1 MRLIN
6 PILLLLPTFCISQ
19 SDDPAGH
26 KAITMLD
33 IKTHLQPVIKS
44 EFHQLATQ
52 LVSQFKQVM
61 STEVDKIR
69 SELDLKNEQQTQTMN
84 QILTKQENLVQQNTD
99 LSITFENLQK
109 TANANLQATTES
121 LTSGFFETKTEVGQ
135 QMALFKSELQQ
146 NKVHLDNYASKLNS
160 EQSQQLAEH
169 TNKMYEQQDK
179 LRKETIS
186 SINIMHQTLTQRI
199 SQISSRNLK
208 EFKSREIILKR
219 AIGEEFSAVTAKL
232 ENTLIVHKRDLNTK
246 FLEKVDDNKKILSED
261 NVIMLQTINATL
273 HNNLVEVQRMQEASD
288 IDVRKQLREQSANIN
303 ETLSG
308 QAELSK
314 KYVEHTIGGFRDDI
328 QSIVVSLQTNF
339 EDSNTKSP
347 RPFMASDEAI
357 PSEGLVGLQSIAE
370 ETKLQSTRANK
381 EIQKT
386 LEMMLNGHKQLTN
399 KLEVSVSKLNRSM
412 TDRAWTERREMI
424 DQLRKSQD
432 IVMRGLNTNHE
443 GVKMMFETSVAKTI
457 REGAKSNIQSFEE
470 IMQKLTNIE
479 DEREDM
485 IPQLTDAV
493 QNIGRTVAEDVK
505 SEVML
510 TKASLAGKLTT
521 IESSVQACVR
531 NKGKD
536 TSDDRYGGGLA
547 GRPGIMAGRLSG
559 TNLRKRKNFG
569 QN

>member
-6 PILLLLPTFCISQ
+6 SILLLVPTLCTAQ
-19 SDDPAGH
+19 SDDPSGH

-44 EFHQLATQ
+44 EFHVLATQ

-61 STEVDKIR
+61 SSEVDKIR

-261 NVIMLQTINATL
+261 NVIMLQTINATRG
-273 HNNLVEVQRMQEASD
+273 EVNKSGYCKNSES
-288 IDVRKQLREQSANIN
+288 LRI
-303 ETLSG
+303 
-308 QAELSK
+308 
-314 KYVEHTIGGFRDDI
+314 KY
-328 QSIVVSLQTNF
+328 
-339 EDSNTKSP
+339 SP
-347 RPFMASDEAI
+347 I
-357 PSEGLVGLQSIAE
+357 L
-370 ETKLQSTRANK
+370 
-381 EIQKT
+381 
-386 LEMMLNGHKQLTN
+386 
-399 KLEVSVSKLNRSM
+399 
-412 TDRAWTERREMI
+412 
-424 DQLRKSQD
+424 
-432 IVMRGLNTNHE
+432 
-443 GVKMMFETSVAKTI
+443 
-457 REGAKSNIQSFEE
+457 
-470 IMQKLTNIE
+470 
-479 DEREDM
+479 
-485 IPQLTDAV
+485 PQIT
-493 QNIGRTVAEDVK
+493 
-505 SEVML
+505 
-510 TKASLAGKLTT
+510 
-521 IESSVQACVR
+521 
-531 NKGKD
+531 
-536 TSDDRYGGGLA
+536 
-547 GRPGIMAGRLSG
+547 
-559 TNLRKRKNFG
+559 
-569 QN
+569 

>member
-6 PILLLLPTFCISQ
+6 SILLLVPTLCTAQ
-19 SDDPAGH
+19 SDDPSGN

-44 EFHQLATQ
+44 EFHVLATQ

-61 STEVDKIR
+61 SSEVDKIR

-261 NVIMLQTINATL
+261 NVIMLQTINATRG
-273 HNNLVEVQRMQEASD
+273 EVNKSGYCKNSES
-288 IDVRKQLREQSANIN
+288 LRI
-303 ETLSG
+303 
-308 QAELSK
+308 
-314 KYVEHTIGGFRDDI
+314 KY
-328 QSIVVSLQTNF
+328 
-339 EDSNTKSP
+339 SP
-347 RPFMASDEAI
+347 I
-357 PSEGLVGLQSIAE
+357 L
-370 ETKLQSTRANK
+370 
-381 EIQKT
+381 
-386 LEMMLNGHKQLTN
+386 
-399 KLEVSVSKLNRSM
+399 
-412 TDRAWTERREMI
+412 
-424 DQLRKSQD
+424 
-432 IVMRGLNTNHE
+432 
-443 GVKMMFETSVAKTI
+443 
-457 REGAKSNIQSFEE
+457 
-470 IMQKLTNIE
+470 
-479 DEREDM
+479 
-485 IPQLTDAV
+485 PQIT
-493 QNIGRTVAEDVK
+493 
-505 SEVML
+505 
-510 TKASLAGKLTT
+510 
-521 IESSVQACVR
+521 
-531 NKGKD
+531 
-536 TSDDRYGGGLA
+536 
-547 GRPGIMAGRLSG
+547 
-559 TNLRKRKNFG
+559 
-569 QN
+569 